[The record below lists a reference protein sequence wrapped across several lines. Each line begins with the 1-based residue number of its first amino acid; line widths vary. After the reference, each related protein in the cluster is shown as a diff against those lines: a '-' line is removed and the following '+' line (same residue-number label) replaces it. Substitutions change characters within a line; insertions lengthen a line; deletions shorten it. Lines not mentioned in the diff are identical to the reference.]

1 MPNRAPVAAAG
12 HLRRRVLTRLAALL
26 AVGILFALV
35 MAPQWRATGQQ
46 LSLVDAERHGVAYL
60 QPLGQLIAELTEAQS
75 SAVRGGQPVVS
86 RLDAAVNAV
95 SMADDAHGDPLA
107 THGRWS
113 DLRSRA
119 GALVRQR
126 IDGDQA
132 YTAYS
137 EVLALAV
144 DLARRVGD
152 TSQLTV
158 DPALDSHY
166 LTDAVL
172 RRVPDALVGTGRAA
186 DLAAL
191 ADKAPSDVAQVRV
204 SVARYQVAAA
214 SDGLST
220 SLRRAMGVTR
230 SATLTPNL
238 VGHLDAFRSTVDTF
252 VPPAMLLQTLGRSDA
267 AALAAGADR
276 VRQQARALADAV
288 LGELDALLRDRRD
301 RLAGERG
308 WEVAGIVVGTILGI
322 ALLGLVL
329 PAAATGRAGSPEPEP
344 GPAPADG
351 GPGDDGGD
359 TTFVDPRDLAA
370 VEELLHVGRAVRTA
384 RRERAGDAG

>member
-1 MPNRAPVAAAG
+1 
-12 HLRRRVLTRLAALL
+12 
-26 AVGILFALV
+26 
-35 MAPQWRATGQQ
+35 
-46 LSLVDAERHGVAYL
+46 
-60 QPLGQLIAELTEAQS
+60 
-75 SAVRGGQPVVS
+75 
-86 RLDAAVNAV
+86 
-95 SMADDAHGDPLA
+95 
-107 THGRWS
+107 
-113 DLRSRA
+113 
-119 GALVRQR
+119 
-126 IDGDQA
+126 
-132 YTAYS
+132 
-137 EVLALAV
+137 
-144 DLARRVGD
+144 
-152 TSQLTV
+152 
-158 DPALDSHY
+158 
-166 LTDAVL
+166 
-172 RRVPDALVGTGRAA
+172 
-186 DLAAL
+186 
-191 ADKAPSDVAQVRV
+191 
-204 SVARYQVAAA
+204 
-214 SDGLST
+214 
-220 SLRRAMGVTR
+220 MGVTR